1 MEASEVAVVR
11 ALFDAFNAG
20 DLDRAVVDVSDDFE
34 LVDVPSG
41 QIFHGPAGCQQ
52 WLSVFRTALPNAQT
66 ELVNV
71 LADGTRVATEH
82 VGRGTHTGPFTTPA
96 GTIPATDRPVELRF
110 AELYEVRDGK
120 ITYLRAYYDS
130 ATLMRQLGLLPTQG
144 SVIERRMTSLMALGV
159 KAKRSLHK
167 VRR

>member
-11 ALFDAFNAG
+11 GLFDAFNAG
-20 DLDRAVVDVSDDFE
+20 DLDRAVVDVRDDFE
-34 LVDVPSG
+34 LVDMASG
-41 QIFHGPAGCQQ
+41 QTFHGPAGCRQ
-52 WLSVFRTALPNAQT
+52 WLSTFRTALPDART

-71 LADGTRVATEH
+71 LADGTRIATEH

-96 GTIPATDRPVELRF
+96 GTIPATGRQIELRF

-130 ATLMRQLGLLPTQG
+130 ATLMRQLGLLPAPG
-144 SVIERRMTSLMALGV
+144 SAAERGMTSLMALGV
-159 KAKRSLHK
+159 KAKQSFRK
-167 VRR
+167 IRR